1 MQRLLLSYDC
11 PECGTEFK
19 QECIFAA
26 DSDEFR
32 KIRAQLPRPFLTGEN
47 VCYKQRTCGNSE
59 CGEKRQVPVLQI
71 GVVVSAS

>member
-47 VCYKQRTCGNSE
+47 VCYKFHPRVARAASAP
-59 CGEKRQVPVLQI
+59 KSSLVL
-71 GVVVSAS
+71 